1 MRDVHWN
8 LVAKFRQLKA
18 HKQAR
23 ELRYTSILASRT
35 TDQGTGARM
44 TYALGR
50 GSSKN
55 EHNEQV
61 MPLILSTCTQSAGTL
76 KFPFLNPLLH
86 EQCEMRWISY
96 INYNRIIFLFYI

>member
-1 MRDVHWN
+1 
-8 LVAKFRQLKA
+8 
-18 HKQAR
+18 
-23 ELRYTSILASRT
+23 
-35 TDQGTGARM
+35 M

-96 INYNRIIFLFYI
+96 INYNRIIFFIFYLVLWSKQTQSPTMATYYLIVYIYSYTICLEP